1 MYKLINSLKNAVS
14 VINVFAL
21 ITILLVT
28 FLYIGSK
35 EQSEEIIQNTLFVF
49 IFGKLA
55 INFLIILFY
64 ISLDFLFN
72 KFLFVDKESNHI
84 FLYSLIVLNIF
95 SLFFITVFIY
105 NFLK

>member
-55 INFLIILFY
+55 INFLIILFLRCSDNY
-64 ISLDFLFN
+64 L
-72 KFLFVDKESNHI
+72 
-84 FLYSLIVLNIF
+84 
-95 SLFFITVFIY
+95 
-105 NFLK
+105 